1 MDMKC
6 KFLSKTE
13 QQSITVA
20 SSFKNV
26 EVPTINAEN
35 NSTLR
40 SSDLDLNNLL
50 TNSLMKNT
58 AQTINAAWRFEELY
72 ISKAVL
78 TEKSNIISL
87 KYIF

>member
-1 MDMKC
+1 MKC
-6 KFLSKTE
+6 KFLSKTQE
-13 QQSITVA
+13 QYINVA

-35 NSTLR
+35 NSTLW

-58 AQTINAAWRFEELY
+58 AQTINAAWHFEELY
-72 ISKAVL
+72 ISKVVL
-78 TEKSNIISL
+78 IEKSNIISL
-87 KYIF
+87 EY